1 MKTKPVPTSPKVRNK
16 KDIVEDIYNSGGQK
30 SFDKPRIKQRNGVLI
45 LVLAILSGFFAGIF
59 GETIVNALAV
69 AYPNLPVISSLYV
82 RTYPNEG
89 NVLIVKNEKTIEAQE
104 LQVLNTLS
112 QIQPA
117 VVTVFEKKSVNPG
130 GADLL
135 DDNYQFGNAL
145 GNALILTND
154 GLLVTTNQI
163 VTDAEKE
170 YVAVTSDRKIYLAEK
185 VIRDSA
191 TNLVFFRISATNL
204 SIVEF
209 INPQDLHIGQQ
220 VLALSNKVNGNYESE
235 ASTIRDLLYY
245 PDNELIDIIYSSEKL
260 NDQIKITD
268 SLPEVFLG
276 GPLVTNDGKVVGIAT
291 ADRNNVINQILPG
304 EYIQKII
311 PGILTDGTPG
321 RVYFGTN
328 YIDLSRTTQLDV
340 STVGEN
346 KVGALLYGNDSL
358 SITAVESGSPAEKA
372 GLMKDDIITAVD
384 GREISN
390 NDSLSE
396 IIQNYKA
403 GDKVDIQYIRSGE
416 KLTLPDVTLTEE

>member
-16 KDIVEDIYNSGGQK
+16 KDIVADIYKSDGQT
-30 SFDKPRIKQRNGVLI
+30 SFDKPRIKQHNGVLI

-89 NVLIVKNEKTIEAQE
+89 NVVILKNEKTIEAQE

-117 VVTVFEKKSVNPG
+117 VVTIFEKKGTNPDN
-130 GADLL
+130 ADLL

-163 VTDAEKE
+163 ITDLAKE

-185 VIRDSA
+185 VMSDSA
-191 TNLVFFRISATNL
+191 TNLIFFRISTTGL
-204 SIVEF
+204 SIAEF

-220 VLALSNKVNGNYESE
+220 VLALSNKVNGTYESE
-235 ASTIRDLLYY
+235 SSTIRDLLYY
-245 PDNELIDIIYSSEKL
+245 PDHELTDIVYSSEKL
-260 NDQIKITD
+260 NDQIQITN
-268 SLPEVFLG
+268 SLPDVFLG

-291 ADRNNVINQILPG
+291 ADQNNIIDQILPG

-311 PGILTDGTPG
+311 PEILTNSAPG
-321 RVYFGTN
+321 RVYFGTR
-328 YIDLSRTTQLDV
+328 YIDLSRTTQLDINI
-340 STVGEN
+340 VGEN
-346 KVGALLYGNDSL
+346 TVGALLYGNDSL
-358 SITAVESGSPAEKA
+358 SITAVENGSPAEIA
-372 GLMKDDIITAVD
+372 GLKKDDIITAID
-384 GREISN
+384 GKEISKT
-390 NDSLSE
+390 DSLSE
-396 IIQNYKA
+396 LIQNHKA

-416 KLTLPDVTLTEE
+416 KLTLLGVTLAEK